1 MPPTTAQKS
10 ATVPPDETNPSED
23 GRSSSLERVTVNLTP
38 KSVAAMTLITQLTGD
53 TKTEAINKAL
63 QFYGHIQEFL
73 NASGSLYM
81 RDHGSTE
88 LERVKIF

>member
-1 MPPTTAQKS
+1 MPGTYTRRAE
-10 ATVPPDETNPSED
+10 VPPDQTNPGGD
-23 GRSSSLERVTVNLTP
+23 GKGSSLERVTVNLTP
-38 KSVAAMTLITQLTGD
+38 KSVAAMNRITQLTGD

-73 NASGSLYM
+73 DAEGSLYM

-88 LERVKIF
+88 LERIKIF